1 MSPDP
6 TIDRTLRIS
15 DADREHAAAALGR
28 HMSVGRLTMAEFENR
43 LDAAYAATTRAE
55 LDTVLADLP
64 AETRPSPAPPRV
76 SFAPPPWPP
85 RAFASWPPRAF
96 ASWPSWVAW
105 TLTGVICLLIWIA
118 TSAAQGH
125 LHYFWP
131 FWVIGPWGSMLLV
144 HTAIARTRPSN
155 RSTSSNMSPIAD
167 NSA

>member
-64 AETRPSPAPPRV
+64 AETRPSPPPPRV

-85 RAFASWPPRAF
+85 RAFASRA
-96 ASWPSWVAW
+96 SWVAW

-131 FWVIGPWGSMLLV
+131 FWVIGPWGAMLLA
-144 HTAIARTRPSN
+144 HTAIARTRPPN
-155 RSTSSNMSPIAD
+155 RSTSSNAPPIAD

>member
-6 TIDRTLRIS
+6 TTDPALRIS

-28 HMSVGRLTMAEFENR
+28 HMSVGRLTMAEFESR

-64 AETRPSPAPPRV
+64 AETRPSPPPPRRV
-76 SFAPPPWPP
+76 SAAPPPWPH
-85 RAFASWPPRAF
+85 RATWASRASWMP
-96 ASWPSWVAW
+96 W
-105 TLTGVICLLIWIA
+105 TVSGAICLLVWIA

-131 FWVIGPWGSMLLV
+131 FWVIGPWGAMLLV
-144 HTAIARTRPSN
+144 HTAIARTRPPS